1 MVRGLSEKSFTNR
14 RLKMAKLREECGVFG
29 IYDHPAAANFTYLGL
44 YSLQHRGQESAGIV
58 STDGEKLYSH
68 REMGLVTEVFD
79 EESIS
84 KLRGNTAI
92 GHVRYSTTGSS
103 NNKNTQPLIMNYE
116 KGELAVGHNGNLTNA
131 RILKY
136 KLEKGGSIFQSTT
149 DTEVIVH
156 LIARSKE
163 KTFLGRIIEAL
174 TECRGAYSLLFLT
187 PIGLVAARDP
197 HGFRPLVLGKIDNS
211 YVLASET
218 CAFELI
224 GANYIREIEPGE
236 ILFINENGIRSFD
249 PLPKKQHKYCIFE
262 NIYLSRPDSFLQGK
276 NIYQMRKN
284 MGKQLAIESPAD
296 ADIVV
301 AVPDSG
307 TPAAM
312 GYAEQLGLTFETG
325 FLRSHYIGR
334 TFIQPQQ
341 SIRNFGVKL
350 KLSVIKEVVNG
361 RRVVVVDDS
370 IVRGTT
376 SRKIVKMIRD
386 AGAKEVHMR
395 ISSPPM
401 KFSCY
406 YGIDTPVTSE
416 LIAHSLE
423 VEKIK
428 DYITSD
434 TLGYLSQEGITKAV
448 TNYNKSLKKGAN
460 YCFACFDGNYPV
472 EITGEKAS
480 HQQMELF

>member
-1 MVRGLSEKSFTNR
+1 
-14 RLKMAKLREECGVFG
+14 MAKLREECGVFG
-29 IYDHPAAANFTYLGL
+29 IYDHPAASNFTYLGL
-44 YSLQHRGQESAGIV
+44 YSLQHRGQESVGIV

-68 REMGLVTEVFD
+68 REMGLVTDVFD
-79 EESIS
+79 EESIL
-84 KLRGNTAI
+84 KLKGTTAI

-103 NNKNTQPLIMNYE
+103 NNKNTQPLMMNYE

-131 RILKY
+131 RALRH
-136 KLEKGGSIFQSTT
+136 KLEKEGSIFQSTT

-163 KTFLGRIIEAL
+163 KTFLGRTIEAL
-174 TECRGAYSLLFLT
+174 TECKGAYSLVFLT
-187 PIGLVAARDP
+187 PKGLVAARDP
-197 HGFRPLVLGKIDNS
+197 HGFRPLVLGKIENS
-211 YVLASET
+211 YVVASET

-224 GANYIREIEPGE
+224 GADYVREIAPGE
-236 ILFINENGIRSFD
+236 IVFINESGIRSFN
-249 PLPKKQHKYCIFE
+249 PFPKERHKYCVFE
-262 NIYLSRPDSFLQGK
+262 NIYFSRPDSFFQGK
-276 NIYQMRKN
+276 NVYQMRKN
-284 MGKQLAIESPAD
+284 MGRQLAIECPAD

-307 TPAAM
+307 LPAAM
-312 GYAEQLGLTFETG
+312 GYAEELGIPFETG
-325 FLRSHYIGR
+325 LLRSHYIGR

-350 KLSVIKEVVNG
+350 KLSVIKEVING
-361 RRVVVVDDS
+361 KKVVVVDDS

-376 SRKIVKMIRD
+376 SRKIIRMIRD

-406 YGIDTPVTSE
+406 YGIDTPLKEE

-434 TLGYLSQEGITKAV
+434 TLGYLSQEGIVKAV
-448 TNYNKSLKKGAN
+448 TNGNKSLNGKSS

-472 EITGEKAS
+472 EITDEKIS
-480 HQQMELF
+480 HQQMDLF

>member
-1 MVRGLSEKSFTNR
+1 
-14 RLKMAKLREECGVFG
+14 MAKLREECGVFG
-29 IYDHPAAANFTYLGL
+29 IYDHPEAANFTYLGL

-58 STDGEKLYSH
+58 STDGQNLYSR
-68 REMGLVTEVFD
+68 REMGLVTEVFN

-84 KLRGNTAI
+84 KLAGTTAI

-103 NNKNTQPLIMNYE
+103 NNKNTQPLMMNYE
-116 KGELAVGHNGNLTNA
+116 KGELAVSHNGNLTNA
-131 RILKY
+131 KLLRHR
-136 KLEKGGSIFQSTT
+136 LEKEGSIFQSTT

-156 LIARSKE
+156 LIARSRE

-174 TECRGAYSLLFLT
+174 TECRGAYSLVFLT
-187 PIGLVAARDP
+187 PKALVAARDP
-197 HGFRPLVLGKIDNS
+197 HGFRPLVLGKIENS
-211 YVLASET
+211 HVVASET

-224 GANYIREIEPGE
+224 GAEYIREIEPGE
-236 ILFINENGIRSFD
+236 IVFINEAGTKSFR
-249 PLPKKQHKYCIFE
+249 PLAKKPRRHCVFE
-262 NIYLSRPDSFLQGK
+262 NIYFSRPDSSLQGK
-276 NIYQMRKN
+276 SIYQMRKS
-284 MGKQLAIESPAD
+284 MGRQLAIEAPAD

-312 GYAEQLGLTFETG
+312 GYAEQIGIPFETG

-334 TFIQPQQ
+334 TFIEPQQ

-350 KLSVIKEVVNG
+350 KLSVIKEVIRG
-361 RRVVVVDDS
+361 KKVVVVDDS

-406 YGIDTPVTSE
+406 YGIDTPLKGE
-416 LIAHSLE
+416 LIANSLE
-423 VEKIK
+423 VRKIN

-434 TLGYLSQEGITKAV
+434 TLGYLSAEGITKSV
-448 TNYNKSLKKGAN
+448 SDCQNPQNGKGN
-460 YCFACFDGNYPV
+460 YCFACFDGDYPV
-472 EITGEKAS
+472 EITDEKVS
-480 HQQMELF
+480 HQQMDLF

>member
-1 MVRGLSEKSFTNR
+1 
-14 RLKMAKLREECGVFG
+14 MAKLREECGVFG
-29 IYDHPAAANFTYLGL
+29 IYDHPEAANFTYLGL

-58 STDGEKLYSH
+58 STDGQKLYSR
-68 REMGLVTEVFD
+68 REMGLVTEVFN

-84 KLRGNTAI
+84 RLHGTTAI

-131 RILKY
+131 KLLRHR
-136 KLEKGGSIFQSTT
+136 LEKEGSIFQSTT

-174 TECRGAYSLLFLT
+174 TECRGAYSLVFLT
-187 PIGLVAARDP
+187 PKALVAARDP
-197 HGFRPLVLGKIDNS
+197 YGFRPLVLGKIENS
-211 YVLASET
+211 HVVASET

-224 GANYIREIEPGE
+224 GAEYIREIEPGE
-236 ILFINENGIRSFD
+236 IVFINEAGTKSFKPFAD
-249 PLPKKQHKYCIFE
+249 KPHRYCVFE
-262 NIYLSRPDSFLQGK
+262 NIYFSRPDSSLQGK
-276 NIYQMRKN
+276 SIYQMRKS
-284 MGKQLAIESPAD
+284 MGRQLAVEAPAD

-312 GYAEQLGLTFETG
+312 GYAEETGIPFETG

-334 TFIQPQQ
+334 TFIEPQQ

-350 KLSVIKEVVNG
+350 KLSVIKEVIKGKRIVI
-361 RRVVVVDDS
+361 VDDS

-376 SRKIVKMIRD
+376 SRKIVKMVRD
-386 AGAKEVHMR
+386 AGAREVHMR

-406 YGIDTPVTSE
+406 YGIDTPLKKE
-416 LIAHSLE
+416 LIANSLE
-423 VEKIK
+423 VQKIN

-434 TLGYLSQEGITKAV
+434 TLGYLSARGITKALG
-448 TNYNKSLKKGAN
+448 NCKNSANGKGN
-460 YCFACFDGNYPV
+460 YCFACFDGDYPV
-472 EITGEKAS
+472 EITDEKVF
-480 HQQMELF
+480 HQQMDLF